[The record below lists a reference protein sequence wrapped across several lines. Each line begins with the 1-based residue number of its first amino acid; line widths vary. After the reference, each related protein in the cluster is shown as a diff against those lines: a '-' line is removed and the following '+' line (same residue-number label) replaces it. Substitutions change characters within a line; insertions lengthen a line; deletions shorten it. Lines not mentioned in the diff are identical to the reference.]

1 MIMRVHTVF
10 ILIMDGKNKY
20 FMKIKTIFYLNVVA
34 GWNSGCNIMIMTS
47 TTVRWVNCTMTN
59 ITIQLTTN

>member
-1 MIMRVHTVF
+1 
-10 ILIMDGKNKY
+10 MDGKNKY

>member
-1 MIMRVHTVF
+1 
-10 ILIMDGKNKY
+10 
-20 FMKIKTIFYLNVVA
+20 MKIKTIFYLNVVA
-34 GWNSGCNIMIMTS
+34 GWNSGNNIMTMTS